1 MKSVEFNSKEYL
13 IGELMRINKLV
24 NDLNLECKTA
34 DYWAINDGGA
44 EYISIHKEDHDENH
58 PMTIGGW
65 NDIKKIYPKIDQ
77 LFDDYGL
84 YRFIGKINTSVWP
97 IHRHVFSTSSIS
109 SLTVF
114 ADNVEGS
121 SLHFYKLNDNDE
133 YNDNHIYD
141 TMPYDSNIKPDVSI
155 KVHNKDVFC
164 LDTWLWHSYDTSSF
178 ADVFLLYPK
187 NISNNNDKEQYIN
200 FLKSK

>member
-1 MKSVEFNSKEYL
+1 MTPVEFNKEYL
-13 IGELMRINKLV
+13 ISELMRINDIV
-24 NDLNLECKTA
+24 NNLNPKCQKA

-44 EYISIHKEDHDENH
+44 EYISIHKEDHDENCSLEA
-58 PMTIGGW
+58 GGW
-65 NDIKKIYPKIDQ
+65 NDVKNINPELDK
-77 LFDDYGL
+77 LFDEYGL
-84 YRFIGKINTSVWP
+84 YKFVGKINTSVWP

-114 ADNVEGS
+114 ADNVENS
-121 SLHFYKLNDNDE
+121 TLHFYNVNDNTQ
-133 YNDNHIYD
+133 YNDNYIYD
-141 TMPYDSNIKPDVSI
+141 TMSYDSTIEPDISI
-155 KVHNKDVFC
+155 KVQNKDVFC

-187 NISNNNDKEQYIN
+187 NISNNKDKEQYIN